1 MSRLLDIIA
10 QEIPAR
16 AGVPASARVELRS
29 LAGQVTQLARI
40 AHETEVIL
48 EPGPEV
54 TVEASP
60 ALLWRVLTNV
70 VDNAARA
77 AGAYGRVAITV
88 SARGDQAIID
98 VIDDGPGFGQGPPG
112 AASLGLGVVTT
123 LLESCG
129 GVLEIRAPESGGAHV
144 RIVVP
149 VRPPP
154 GRSRPRREAPG
165 GPVTGLVIGDDHSV
179 FLDAMSAVLEQRGY
193 EVTVARSVPETIEAV
208 RRTPAGRVPDR
219 PEFRR
224 RRRDHG
230 HQPDARR
237 QQPDQ
242 GAGGQCGPGHRRD
255 PPGPARPG
263 RPATCT
269 KPGGCPR

>member
-1 MSRLLDIIA
+1 
-10 QEIPAR
+10 
-16 AGVPASARVELRS
+16 
-29 LAGQVTQLARI
+29 
-40 AHETEVIL
+40 
-48 EPGPEV
+48 V

-129 GVLEIRAPESGGAHV
+129 GILEIRAPESGGAHV

-149 VRPPP
+149 VRPLPAGP
-154 GRSRPRREAPG
+154 VPG
-165 GPVTGLVIGDDHSV
+165 GKRQV
-179 FLDAMSAVLEQRGY
+179 
-193 EVTVARSVPETIEAV
+193 VP
-208 RRTPAGRVPDR
+208 
-219 PEFRR
+219 
-224 RRRDHG
+224 
-230 HQPDARR
+230 
-237 QQPDQ
+237 
-242 GAGGQCGPGHRRD
+242 
-255 PPGPARPG
+255 
-263 RPATCT
+263 
-269 KPGGCPR
+269 